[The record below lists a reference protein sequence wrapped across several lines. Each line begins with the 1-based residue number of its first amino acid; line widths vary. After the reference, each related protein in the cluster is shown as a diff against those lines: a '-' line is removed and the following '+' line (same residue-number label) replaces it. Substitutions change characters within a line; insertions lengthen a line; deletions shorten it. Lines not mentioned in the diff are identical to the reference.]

1 MKRRSTYIKKTKLVK
16 VDEEMM
22 RALAKDLVEM
32 HNDKVFNLHYWP
44 AAREVVG
51 HFYKKEQ

>member
-1 MKRRSTYIKKTKLVK
+1 MKKRSTYIKKTKLVK

-22 RALAKDLVEM
+22 TALAKDLVEM

-51 HFYKKEQ
+51 HFYKKEK

>member
-1 MKRRSTYIKKTKLVK
+1 MKRRSTYIKKVKLVK

-22 RALAKDLVEM
+22 NALAKDLVEM

>member
-1 MKRRSTYIKKTKLVK
+1 MRRRSTYIKKTKLVK

-22 RALAKDLVEM
+22 KALAQDLVEM
-32 HNDKVFNLHYWP
+32 HKDKVFNLHYWP